1 MTDDNT
7 TYTRVPIELLRKYDR
22 PGPRYTSY
30 PTVPVWTNE
39 IGPAQY
45 IFALESAAAKT
56 STPLAL
62 YCHIPFCRKRCF
74 YCGCNTVVTS
84 HRERVDSY
92 VESLI
97 TEIGNTSKHLGAR
110 RTASQLH
117 LGGGTP
123 TYLDCRGLEIVLK
136 AIDEQFDFTSNC
148 EKSIEVDPRVTT
160 DEQLEFLAKSGF
172 NRISIGTQ
180 DFDPEV
186 QEAMGRVQPF
196 AAVKQIV
203 DKSRSLKYRGI
214 NLDLIYGLPKQTA
227 AKFSLTIEKA
237 LSLRPDRVAL
247 YSFAF
252 LPQSMPHQA
261 KITNDDLPKTEEKY
275 QLFATAVEMFT
286 KAGYRQIGMD
296 HFALPDDELAV
307 AQNDGRLHRN
317 FMGYTLQTAPEM
329 IGFGMSAIG
338 YVNDAFFQNH
348 SKLDSYEKAIAEP
361 GFAVYRGLQLNR
373 DDLVRQYVI
382 SQLMCN
388 FRLHYQALEQ
398 QFGVRY
404 DKYFATEHPRLDGFV
419 KDDLMKIDE
428 RGLFISPVGR
438 TFVRNIAMAFD
449 AYLDENGESKGV
461 RFSRTI

>member
-1 MTDDNT
+1 MTSEQVSF
-7 TYTRVPIELLRKYDR
+7 TRVPIDLLRKYDR

-30 PTVPVWTNE
+30 PTVPVWTNDV
-39 IGPAQY
+39 GPAHY
-45 IFALESAAAKT
+45 VTALEAAAAKT
-56 STPLAL
+56 ATPLAL

-92 VESLI
+92 VESLT
-97 TEIGNTSKHLGAR
+97 TEISNTSKLLGAR
-110 RTASQLH
+110 RTAGQLH

-123 TYLDCRGLEIVLK
+123 TYLDCHGLEIVLK
-136 AIDEQFDFTSNC
+136 VIEENFDYTGNC

-160 DEQLEFLAKSGF
+160 DEQLEFLAQSGF

-196 AAVKQIV
+196 ESVEHIV
-203 DKSRSLKYRGI
+203 EKSRGLKYRGI
-214 NLDLIYGLPKQTA
+214 NLDLIYGLPKQTI
-227 AKFSLTIEKA
+227 AKFSVTIERA

-261 KITNDDLPKTEEKY
+261 LITDSDLPKAEEKY
-275 QLFATAVEMFT
+275 QLFATAVELFT

-317 FMGYTLQTAPEM
+317 FMGYTVQTAPEM

-338 YVNDAFFQNH
+338 YVNNAFFQNH
-348 SKLDSYEKAIAEP
+348 SKLDSYEKAVAEQK
-361 GFAVYRGLQLNR
+361 FAAYRGLQLNQ
-373 DDLVRQYVI
+373 DDLARQYVI

-388 FRLHYQALEQ
+388 FRLDYQALER

-404 DKYFATEHPRLDGFV
+404 DKYFAAEHSRLDGFV
-419 KDDLMKIDE
+419 KDELMSIDE
-428 RGLFISPVGR
+428 RGLFILPVGR
-438 TFVRNIAMAFD
+438 TFVRNIAMTFD
-449 AYLDENGESKGV
+449 AYLDDNGESKGV